1 MSRFSTVLFSGL
13 FALMVAVPGHNAW
26 ARTLRMSAMPPTVNI
41 ECKLLQDVFIPYIE
55 KESKGRYK
63 IDLYPGMTLGN
74 TETIVQGLVMGT
86 IDLALD
92 SAGNLDQ
99 FCPTLALL
107 DLPYLFDRED
117 IARLNASPVGAKL
130 RKAGEK
136 TGLHIID
143 LNCWFP
149 RNLISR
155 VPLHTMEDLQG
166 LKNRTTGSK
175 WQMLGVSV
183 MGLKPIPIPATEM
196 LTAIQQGM
204 VDSMDISIPAMQGF
218 RVIDVA
224 KYVTI
229 TNQAQIMGAFVCSSE
244 FWADLPDEDKA
255 IFEEA
260 AHRYS
265 SALDEA
271 VATQSDQLMEELKAA
286 GGEVYVM
293 SEEENAKL
301 RKLAEENLSKN
312 LSAEEN
318 ALLNEIRTAV
328 K

>member
-1 MSRFSTVLFSGL
+1 
-13 FALMVAVPGHNAW
+13 
-26 ARTLRMSAMPPTVNI
+26 
-41 ECKLLQDVFIPYIE
+41 
-55 KESKGRYK
+55 
-63 IDLYPGMTLGN
+63 MTLGN

-293 SEEENAKL
+293 SEEENTKL